1 MAPATNLGAA
11 TPVQVG
17 GGLPGIGGGTAPD
30 SGKDQ
35 GEPDQASAG
44 GTMEHK
50 LVNDAVAYIRGLAEL
65 RGRNADWAE
74 DAVRN
79 SVSLSSGAAL
89 KNQVIDLVAED
100 VPGLIKAIDGRT
112 VRVAGAERTLN
123 TAGIRVRELEP
134 DWRVRLLSV
143 IANPNVAYILL
154 IVGIYGIV
162 FELWSPGAMLPGVV
176 GAVSLLLALYALQLL
191 PVNYAGL
198 ALILLGMG
206 LMIAEAFVPSF
217 GALGLGGLAA
227 FIFGSVVL
235 MQGSEIGIAIPLIGV
250 TGLLSAAFSVWVLGR
265 LLGLRRRI
273 SVAGTEHLVGGQG
286 EAVEDFEGL
295 GRIRIE
301 GEIWQARATG
311 PVHRGERVRV
321 IRVDGLRLDV
331 EPMKQE

>member
-1 MAPATNLGAA
+1 
-11 TPVQVG
+11 
-17 GGLPGIGGGTAPD
+17 
-30 SGKDQ
+30 
-35 GEPDQASAG
+35 
-44 GTMEHK
+44 
-50 LVNDAVAYIRGLAEL
+50 
-65 RGRNADWAE
+65 
-74 DAVRN
+74 
-79 SVSLSSGAAL
+79 L
-89 KNQVIDLVAED
+89 KNRVVDLVAED